1 MPGFI
6 GQGSY
11 SLDDKARLMIP
22 AKFRKKF
29 HPETESLYILKAQ
42 GGILELYEPDIWR
55 ETEQTL
61 DKLSDFNPEDRF
73 LKTFIYGNLD
83 EVDLDKSGRVTLS
96 KNFLDYAAIKKD
108 LIVVG
113 ARKKLQLWSPER
125 FDELQN
131 KYGDF
136 ETIARRVF

>member
-22 AKFRKKF
+22 ARFKKKF
-29 HPETESLYILKAQ
+29 HPETQSLYILKAQ
-42 GGILELYEPDIWR
+42 GGILELYEPEVWR
-55 ETEQTL
+55 ETEEAL
-61 DKLSDFNPEDRF
+61 DKLNDFNPEDRF

-83 EVDLDKSGRVTLS
+83 EVDLDKSNRITIA
-96 KNFLDYAAIKKD
+96 KDFLEHAAIQKE
-108 LIVVG
+108 LVVVG
-113 ARKKLQLWSPER
+113 ARKKLQLWSPDR
-125 FDELQN
+125 FGELQER
-131 KYGDF
+131 YGEF

>member
-29 HPETESLYILKAQ
+29 YPETESLIISKAP
-42 GGILELYEPDIWR
+42 GGILELYEPQQWQ
-55 ETEQTL
+55 ETESTL
-61 DKLSDFNPEDRF
+61 EKLSDFNPDERF
-73 LKTFIYGNLD
+73 MKTFIYGNLD
-83 EVDLDKSGRVTLS
+83 EVDVDKNGRITLT
-96 KNFLDYAAIKKD
+96 KDFLEYAEIKKE

-125 FDELQN
+125 FNELQN
-131 KYGDF
+131 RYKEF
-136 ETIARRVF
+136 ETIAREVF